1 MAVPTKAEL
10 IARAEALLPALR
22 ERSADVEKS
31 RRMSDETVRELR
43 AAGFPKILQPKRFA
57 GYELGPDTVREPQG
71 RRGQAG
77 GAGSRHGLCR
87 ARPDRA
93 HRPAP

>member
-43 AAGFPKILQPKRFA
+43 AAGFPKILQPRRFG
-57 GYELGPDTVREPQG
+57 GYELGPDTATEVIRTI
-71 RRGQAG
+71 AT
-77 GAGSRHGLCR
+77 
-87 ARPDRA
+87 ARMIGIALRVMS
-93 HRPAP
+93 